1 VSKDVEKGFASIEGL
16 AQAQSM
22 EVVPITPAIA
32 SFLRLAIEHS
42 VYLSDL
48 AVPRGL

>member
-22 EVVPITPAIA
+22 EVAPIILAIA
-32 SFLRLAIEHS
+32 SFSKQAIEYS

>member
-22 EVVPITPAIA
+22 EVVPIILAIA
-32 SFLRLAIEHS
+32 SFLRQTVERSGDI
-42 VYLSDL
+42 SDL
-48 AVPRGL
+48 VVPRGL